1 MTQKKKLHDEI
12 EKVAYTLF
20 ESSGWLHGHDLEN
33 WLEAEKIVM
42 EKHEKHAKEIE
53 KEIEH
58 EADVIKKI
66 KKGFRK
72 TDKKGGRVY
81 RD

>member
-33 WLEAEKIVM
+33 WLEAEKVVM
-42 EKHEKHAKEIE
+42 EKHEKHA

-66 KKGFRK
+66 KEGFRK